1 MRVKGLLKKA
11 AVVVMIVVLAISA
24 VPAEWMAGGSVRAE
38 DSEEKTYGDF
48 KYVVLED
55 GTIEITEYIGNRSE
69 VIIPEMIEEKIVTSI
84 KGNLFGYSSDY
95 NIEKIY
101 LPKSITSIIGCYDW
115 PLYRLTDINVDEENT
130 VYYSENGV
138 LFNGVTQTLEKY
150 PLGKTEQNYCVP
162 DGIQKIQWYAFY
174 GCSSLE
180 SIELPSSVTIIGQSA
195 FSHCSA
201 LATISLQEGVTNI
214 GRMSFCDCNSLIN
227 VTIPNSVISIGDYAF
242 AGCDLLES
250 LNIPKDA
257 KLGGGVFSGC
267 SKLENIS
274 VAQAN
279 ESYSSEDGVLFRNLD
294 EGKALSLYPPAKSSR
309 TYVIPDGVTRIDG
322 DAFIGCENLISVQ
335 IPESVTDIC
344 TDAAN
349 GDSVT
354 GCFVHCNNIESFSV
368 AENNETFYS
377 EDGVLYKHVDDDQN
391 EIFRY
396 PSGKAE
402 KAYVIPKDVI
412 RIGDY
417 AFSWCTNL
425 ASITISDGVQSILD
439 GAFYNCSGLLDIMI
453 PENVTFISAGYFDGG
468 YWSGG
473 GGTFANCTNLKSVVL
488 PSVAPYIGSE
498 MFYGCSSLTSINI
511 PKNVKMILSSAF
523 DGCTSLQNIDLPEN
537 LESIAYYAFEDCN
550 SLNSIRI
557 PNSVTEIG
565 DEALGYIRSEGNTY
579 AKKEGFRIYGGEG
592 TAAQKY
598 AVENGFLFNDQ
609 EAENPGDSEPSNPT
623 KPDTSNQQQSNQEVK
638 QPVQNTPVEH
648 TVAVGT
654 ILTDKGKKAAYKVIS
669 VNSKGGTVTYVK
681 PMSAVSKL
689 VIPSVVTVEGKTY
702 QVTAIDSN
710 AFKNCKKL
718 KTVVIGKG
726 VTSIGAKAFNGCK
739 ALKKI
744 TIKSTKLKKVG
755 KNAFKGIHA
764 KAVIKVAKAKLKA
777 YQKLLKKKG
786 QGKKVQITK

>member
-1 MRVKGLLKKA
+1 M
-11 AVVVMIVVLAISA
+11 
-24 VPAEWMAGGSVRAE
+24 
-38 DSEEKTYGDF
+38 
-48 KYVVLED
+48 
-55 GTIEITEYIGNRSE
+55 
-69 VIIPEMIEEKIVTSI
+69 IIPEMIEEKTVTSI

-130 VYYSENGV
+130 AYYSENGV

-150 PLGKTEQNYCVP
+150 PLGKTEQNYFVP

-195 FSHCSA
+195 FSNCSA
-201 LATISLQEGVTNI
+201 LATISLQEGVTDI
-214 GRMSFCDCNSLIN
+214 GRMSFCNCTRLMN
-227 VTIPNSVISIGDYAF
+227 VTIPDSVISIGHYAF
-242 AGCDLLES
+242 AGCDLLKS
-250 LNIPKDA
+250 INIPKDA

-267 SKLENIS
+267 SKLENIF
-274 VAQAN
+274 VDQEN
-279 ESYSSEDGVLFRNLD
+279 ESYSSEEGVLFRNLD
-294 EGKALSLYPPAKSSR
+294 GGKALSLYPPAKSSQ

-344 TDAAN
+344 TDAAD

-354 GCFVHCNNIESFSV
+354 GCFVNCNNIERFSV

-377 EDGVLYKHVDDDQN
+377 EDGILYKHMDDDQN

-402 KAYVIPKDVI
+402 KAYVIPEDVI

-417 AFSWCTNL
+417 AFAWCTNL
-425 ASITISDGVQSILD
+425 ASITIPDGVQSILD
-439 GAFYNCSGLLDIMI
+439 GAFYNCNGLLDIMI
-453 PENVTFISAGYFDGG
+453 PESVTLISAGYLDGG

-488 PSVAPYIGSE
+488 PSAAPYIGSE

-511 PKNVKMILSSAF
+511 PKNVKIILSFAF
-523 DGCTSLQNIDLPEN
+523 DGCTSLQNIDLPEHLESIEDYAFCGCTSLQN
-537 LESIAYYAFEDCN
+537 IDLPEHLESIAYYAFEECN
-550 SLNSIRI
+550 RLNNIRI
-557 PNSVTEIG
+557 PDSVTEIG
-565 DEALGYIRSEGNTY
+565 DKALGYIRSEGNIY

-592 TAAQKY
+592 TVAQKY

-609 EAENPGDSEPSNPT
+609 EAEKPGDSEPSNPT
-623 KPDTSNQQQSNQEVK
+623 KPDTSNQQQSDQEVK

-654 ILTDKGKKAAYKVIS
+654 TLTDKGKKAAYKVIS

-681 PMSAVSKL
+681 QMSAVSKL
-689 VIPSVVTVEGKTY
+689 VIPSVVTVEGKIY
-702 QVTAIDSN
+702 QVTAIGSN

-755 KNAFKGIHA
+755 KSAFKGIHA
-764 KAVIKVAKAKLKA
+764 KAVIKVPKAKMKA

-786 QGKKVQITK
+786 QGKKVRITK